1 MLLFIAVKLMSKVK
15 SIIVWVAIQL
25 IKING
30 IKLEEYDQSERLGDQ
45 LSHQ

>member
-1 MLLFIAVKLMSKVK
+1 MFLFITIKLMSKIK
-15 SIIVWVAIQL
+15 SITVWVAIQL